1 MLVFDGAM
9 GTGLLARQHLLTDED
24 YLGNPQRGP
33 HEILG
38 TTRPEVLED
47 LHASYLARGGGRA
60 GDGYVP
66 GQPAPAHGVGPGR
79 AHLRDQPQ
87 RRALRPAGGGSLRD
101 AGALASWPAPSA
113 PAGPPSSDDPALQ
126 ATFAELEESGYLQTK
141 AFVDGG
147 ADLVIIETQIDLLET
162 KATIF
167 GMLRA
172 FAETGRASPSSAR

>member
-24 YLGNPQRGP
+24 YLGNPSGGP
-33 HEILG
+33 
-38 TTRPEVLED
+38 TRSWAPPARRCWRTCTPRTAAGADVLETD
-47 LHASYLARGGGRA
+47 TF
-60 GDGYVP
+60 
-66 GQPAPAHGVGPGR
+66 Q
-79 AHLRDQPQ
+79 
-87 RRALRPAGGGSLRD
+87 GSLRRLTEWGL
-101 AGALASWPAPSA
+101 ASAPTRSTSTPCAAPGGRRIASRRRSALASWPAPSA